1 MPGLALTFSEGA
13 GLSLML
19 DGLIDGQ
26 DYTFAVLARFEDVGS
41 WSKFIDTKALVEDDG
56 LYIHNGFVELY
67 PSGSYG
73 NVLVENNEW
82 YQFVMTRDLSGAV
95 TVYLDGVEQF
105 SLDDQ
110 AMGYAAIS
118 AQRILTFFRDDEST
132 GNVEN
137 SPGAVKRIRLFNRAL
152 TGEEVARLENYRG
165 GEVVFRNGFE
175 TNPVMRAR

>member
-1 MPGLALTFSEGA
+1 FIPVSFDGVPGLALTFSEGA
-13 GLSLML
+13 GISLML
-19 DGLIDGQ
+19 DGLIDAQ

-105 SLDDQ
+105 SL
-110 AMGYAAIS
+110 
-118 AQRILTFFRDDEST
+118 
-132 GNVEN
+132 
-137 SPGAVKRIRLFNRAL
+137 
-152 TGEEVARLENYRG
+152 
-165 GEVVFRNGFE
+165 
-175 TNPVMRAR
+175 